1 MEAYLSTINEPSL
14 KQYASALSSAYAKCG
29 APCSVYIPM
38 DNNEYILE
46 VLKKV
51 ARLLNPSA
59 TVTFTQDW
67 DDEFSIKA
75 TMATK

>member
-1 MEAYLSTINEPSL
+1 MEAYLSTINDSL
-14 KQYASALSSAYAKCG
+14 KQYADALSNAYAKCG
-29 APCSVYIPM
+29 ASCSVYIPAE
-38 DNNEYILE
+38 NSEYIME

-51 ARLLNPSA
+51 SRLLNPSA

-75 TMATK
+75 TMTIK